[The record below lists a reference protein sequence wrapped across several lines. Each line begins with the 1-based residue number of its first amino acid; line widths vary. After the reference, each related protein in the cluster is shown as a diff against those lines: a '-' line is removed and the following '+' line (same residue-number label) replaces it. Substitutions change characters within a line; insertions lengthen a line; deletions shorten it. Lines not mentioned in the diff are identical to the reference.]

1 MAISGSG
8 TQADPF
14 IVDNWTDFLTAINTN
29 NAYIK
34 WADSGSKVLSE
45 TITVSSEIIVRAQY
59 IDFNGWTFESVYIT
73 KTYTSSD
80 VGIFRTASYNGLKAY
95 NLTISYLDIND
106 PRHEVVGGRG
116 AGLYN
121 IFFDNIKVADIPDSE
136 TWWINGQS
144 STFGGYQDG
153 LFSNCSM
160 YNCILYLHSKNASI
174 IFPKGSYYWCEI
186 YADYKY
192 TLSSA
197 IQPVH
202 GLFIRGTRYIQ
213 SYVGGK
219 VDVSGGEGS
228 FDIVRAADNSEL
240 SGVGVWVTNT
250 IFNIETRVSE
260 NCAVSRSHIRTFGI
274 TGNGKSFFVT
284 NNGNNYNAYN
294 STITEIV
301 KGLLS
306 DLRNSDEL
314 TIEGVIFMEDDETR
328 YPQYASDNSTKDW
341 TFRKSVTVNTG
352 IPFLPFWK
360 YPTSQPPTPTGG
372 EVYENPYLTVYDMET
387 KQDEFDNHGLAILCP
402 TSGRIV
408 EELNGEYSL
417 SFTHPRDT
425 DNKWQYV
432 LEMNVVKALG
442 QLFVIQKVD
451 ETQSGGSGYVSA
463 YAEHITYTL
472 NDKWIF
478 PPVTIAGYNGQTLID
493 SIMEQ
498 ATDLGY
504 DWQTTY
510 DFDVTTNLNAPEGFR
525 DWYEM
530 AEGVTPYEMLIGG
543 NGFVAKLGGELY
555 RDNFHMSINSRMEG
569 ARDNAFELA
578 IGYNLTGIKRTVDL
592 TTFCTY
598 LRGYDV
604 TDGSY
609 DNWFAIGWDP
619 STLPRPYPREVVRST
634 NFFYEHPEYAE
645 SGQLERDT
653 SLFFNQNCAPLVS
666 YELNVVDL
674 RRNPDYKMFSNN
686 YRFKV
691 GDKGRVWDERLQA
704 WLELEITRTEH
715 DIITGDCVK
724 VVIGTQR
731 SFTRP
736 VGYQPVISRGIIIP
750 AAERVLEGLVP
761 LYFNS
766 AADKLID
773 WTIYGASG
781 GVGNPSVNIYPP
793 YGNSSIAWEL
803 WSRDTTNYNGQPVY
817 YASHGWSGLCNEIY
831 LDVGIYTYSEYVK
844 SNTEGTHILIA
855 VNEWS
860 GAPHEQQAAT
870 ISGSSMRLKYLTTEF
885 VRYELTFEVTAAGY
899 VAPRIDKDET
909 SEANIYVTS
918 PQLEVGAAAA
928 DFQEYGEYYIPVII
942 SQGVP
947 VYYATGNGD
956 RYATPEGAY
965 QLEDEV
971 HTQTVLIP
979 VDHPLEDGESISLAD
994 TGIDIPTYRGINTLD
1009 VDTTVKPRVKITYKE
1024 G

>member
-1 MAISGSG
+1 MAISGNG
-8 TQADPF
+8 TQANPY
-14 IVDNWTDFLTAINTN
+14 IVDNWADFLTCLGYS

-34 WADSGSKVLSE
+34 WADSTTKVLSE
-45 TITVSSEIIVRAQY
+45 VTIASEISVLAQY
-59 IDFNGWTFESVYIT
+59 VDFNGWTIQGLYIT
-73 KTYTSSD
+73 KTFSSSRPFI
-80 VGIFRTASYNGLKAY
+80 VQAYRCTVY
-95 NLTISYLDIND
+95 NLTVEYMNWNN
-106 PRHEVVGGRG
+106 PRQIIGTGVTF
-116 AGLYN
+116 YN
-121 IFFDNIKVADIPDSE
+121 CFFDNITVQELPSANN
-136 TWWINGQS
+136 WWLNGQS
-144 STFGGYQDG
+144 ESQSDG
-153 LFSNCSM
+153 QTGIFTGLDL
-160 YNCILYLHSKNASI
+160 YNCIIRLNTKDANIIIPNGVFHS
-174 IFPKGSYYWCEI
+174 CEI
-186 YADYKY
+186 YCNYKY
-192 TLSSA
+192 TLDNAVS
-197 IQPVH
+197 PTH
-202 GLFIRGTRYIQ
+202 GIFMRRTYLYN
-213 SYVGGK
+213 SYVSGK
-219 VDVSGGEGS
+219 IDISGGTGH
-228 FDIVRAADNSEL
+228 FDIVRANNQTELQSGGVTVQNS
-240 SGVGVWVTNT
+240 
-250 IFNIETRVSE
+250 IINIETKISDPDCYVSE
-260 NCAVSRSHIRTFGI
+260 THARTWEIYG
-274 TGNGKSFFVT
+274 TGKSFFVT
-284 NNGNNYNAYN
+284 NNGNNYTYYN
-294 STITEIV
+294 GTVSSLA

-314 TIEGVIFMEDDETR
+314 TIEGVIFMEDDGTR
-328 YPQYASDNSTKDW
+328 YPQYALDNSTKDW
-341 TFRKSVTVNTG
+341 TFRKNVNVNTG

-360 YPTSQPPTPTGG
+360 YPTYEPPTPPEGS

-387 KQDEFDNHGLAILCP
+387 KQDNFDNHGLAILCP

-478 PPVTIAGYNGQTLID
+478 PPVTIAGYNGQALID
-493 SIMEQ
+493 SIMQQ

-604 TDGSY
+604 SNGDY
-609 DNWFAIGWDP
+609 DNWFAVGWDP

-634 NFFYEHPEYAE
+634 NFYFDHPEYAE
-645 SGQLERDT
+645 EGQLERET
-653 SLFFNQNCAPLVS
+653 MLFFNQNCAPLVS

-750 AAERVLEGLVP
+750 AAEKVLEGLVP
-761 LYFNS
+761 LHFNS
-766 AADKLID
+766 ASEKLID
-773 WTIYGASG
+773 WAIYGAEG
-781 GVGNPSVNIYPP
+781 GVGERTANLLEDKLTGQTIYNGLVTADEHFTLYIAEVEPNTTYTASAIDSIDNIVVAYFSVYPAEGQACINGERFVYPTEAEHSVATFTTPNYENIKYIVVRFAVTATNTMLSESAEELPYEP
-793 YGNSSIAWEL
+793 YGYTIPVTISQS
-803 WSRDTTNYNGQPVY
+803 DPVY
-817 YASHGWSGLCNEIY
+817 YH
-831 LDVGIYTYSEYVK
+831 
-844 SNTEGTHILIA
+844 TENGMRYGTQEG
-855 VNEWS
+855 VY
-860 GAPHEQQAAT
+860 
-870 ISGSSMRLKYLTTEF
+870 RLT
-885 VRYELTFEVTAAGY
+885 
-899 VAPRIDKDET
+899 
-909 SEANIYVTS
+909 
-918 PQLEVGAAAA
+918 
-928 DFQEYGEYYIPVII
+928 
-942 SQGVP
+942 
-947 VYYATGNGD
+947 
-956 RYATPEGAY
+956 
-965 QLEDEV
+965 DEV
-971 HTQTVLIP
+971 QTQTVSIP
-979 VDHPLEDGESISLAD
+979 IDHPLEDGESISRAD
-994 TGIDIPTYRGINTLD
+994 TGIDISTYIGDNTLD
-1009 VDTTVKPRVKITYKE
+1009 VDTTVKPRMKIIYKE

>member
-29 NAYIK
+29 DAYIK

-45 TITVSSEIIVRAQY
+45 TITVSSEIIVKAKSV
-59 IDFNGWTFESVYIT
+59 DFNGWTFESVYIT
-73 KTYTSSD
+73 KQYTSSD
-80 VGIFRTASYNGLKAY
+80 TGIFIVQTYTGFTAY
-95 NLTISYLDIND
+95 NLTVGYLDIND

-116 AGLYN
+116 AALYN
-121 IFFDNIKVADIPDSE
+121 VFFDNIKVADIPDSE
-136 TWWINGQS
+136 TWWANGQS

-160 YNCILYLHSKNASI
+160 YNCILYLHSQNASI

-197 IQPVH
+197 RQPVH
-202 GLFIRGTRYIQ
+202 GLFIRGTRFIRC
-213 SYVGGK
+213 YVSGK
-219 VDVSGGEGS
+219 VDVSGGSGS

-240 SGVGVWVTNT
+240 SGVGVWVDNT
-250 IFNIETRVSE
+250 ILNIETRVSE
-260 NCAVSRSHIRTFGI
+260 NCTVSRSHIRTFGI
-274 TGNGKSFFVT
+274 TGSGKTFFVT

-294 STITEIV
+294 NTITEVV

-341 TFRKSVTVNTG
+341 TFRKSVNVNTG

-478 PPVTIAGYNGQTLID
+478 PPVTIAGYSGQTLID

-510 DFDVTTNLNAPEGFR
+510 DFDITTNLNAPEGFR

-530 AEGVTPYEMLIGG
+530 SEGVTPYEMLIGG

-604 TDGSY
+604 TDGTY

-645 SGQLERDT
+645 EGQLERDT

-736 VGYQPVISRGIIIP
+736 VGYQPVIPRGIIIP
-750 AAERVLEGLVP
+750 AAEKVLEGVVP

-781 GVGNPSVNIYPP
+781 GVGNTEYGSNLFDFESWYSGVYDVQNGTVSWDRDNQAFTLTAAAQDCFTYPYATDYMYSYAYKIP
-793 YGNSSIAWEL
+793 VEASTKYELSWSANNDNQGNVYIFRNGITSDNAWISNANGKAL
-803 WSRDTTNYNGQPVY
+803 VFDTNADTTEITLRFGVLN
-817 YASHGWSGLCNEIY
+817 SGESI
-831 LDVGIYTYSEYVK
+831 TYSNIKLRKV
-844 SNTEGTHILIA
+844 
-855 VNEWS
+855 
-860 GAPHEQQAAT
+860 
-870 ISGSSMRLKYLTTEF
+870 TT
-885 VRYELTFEVTAAGY
+885 T
-899 VAPRIDKDET
+899 
-909 SEANIYVTS
+909 
-918 PQLEVGAAAA
+918 
-928 DFQEYGEYYIPVII
+928 IPVIV
-942 SQGVP
+942 SQSEP
-947 VYYATGNGD
+947 VYYATGNDD

-965 QLEDEV
+965 RLEDDMQ
-971 HTQTVLIP
+971 TQTVSILI
-979 VDHPLEDGESISLAD
+979 DHPLEEGKSISLAD
-994 TGIDIPTYRGINTLD
+994 TGIDIPTYIGDNTLD